1 MWFIH
6 LFIQHLFCSDF
17 MPGNGDKALKLIKVQ
32 RTQTGGPQA
41 KLSL

>member
-1 MWFIH
+1 
-6 LFIQHLFCSDF
+6 

-41 KLSL
+41 KLSLQCLIKLFALVSNS